1 MGTRSVPLLI
11 EMKRPSSVATDVRW
25 MQRALALARRG
36 EGLTRPNPPV
46 GAVVVKGGRVVG
58 EGWHRKAGGPHA
70 EVHALRAAG
79 ARARGATLYVT
90 LEPCST
96 FGRTPPCTDAV
107 LAAGI
112 ARVVVATADPN
123 PKHAGRGL
131 RLLARRGLA
140 MTSGICA
147 AEARALIEPFA
158 LRMLTRR
165 PFVTL
170 KLGVTLD
177 GRIADR
183 RGKSKWITGPAAR
196 RHVQA
201 LRRRVDAIL
210 VGAGTVRADDPQLT
224 PRPAAGRRPLR
235 VVVSQ
240 SGRLPA
246 RARLFTDERAADT
259 VVYVP
264 AGVPVPRLGAATVVA
279 VRGPRVS
286 LPGVLKDLARRGVMH
301 VLCEG
306 GGELAAALLRAGL
319 VDELQWIVAPRLL
332 GATGRPAVGGPGW
345 PLAGASPWKLTNVQR
360 VGDDVLLVARRR

>member
-1 MGTRSVPLLI
+1 
-11 EMKRPSSVATDVRW
+11 MKRSSSAVADEQW
-25 MQRALALARRG
+25 MQRALGLARRG

-46 GAVVVKGGRVVG
+46 GAVVVKNGRAVG

-70 EVHALRAAG
+70 EVYALRAAG

-96 FGRTPPCTDAV
+96 FGRTPPCTDAI

-112 ARVVVATADPN
+112 ARVVVATVDPN
-123 PKHAGRGL
+123 PRHAGRGL
-131 RLLARRGLA
+131 RLLARRGVA
-140 MTSGICA
+140 VDAGPGA
-147 AEARALIEPFA
+147 AEAQSLIEPFSV
-158 LRMLTRR
+158 RMLASR

-170 KLGVTLD
+170 KLGATLD
-177 GRIADR
+177 GRIADG

-201 LRRRVDAIL
+201 LRRRVDAIV
-210 VGAGTVRADDPQLT
+210 VGAGTVRADDPLLT

-235 VVVSQ
+235 VVISQ

-246 RARLFTDERAADT
+246 RARLFTDERAPDT
-259 VVYVP
+259 LVYVP
-264 AGVPVPRLGAATVVA
+264 AATAGRRVGRATVVA
-279 VRGPRVS
+279 AGGPRVS
-286 LPGVLKDLARRGVMH
+286 LPAVLKDLARRGVMH

-306 GGELAAALLRAGL
+306 GGELAAAWLRAGL

-332 GATGRPAVGGPGW
+332 GGTGRPAVGGPGW
-345 PLAGASPWKLTNVQR
+345 PLAAAPQWKITDLQR

>member
-1 MGTRSVPLLI
+1 
-11 EMKRPSSVATDVRW
+11 

-36 EGLTRPNPPV
+36 QGLTRPNPPV
-46 GAVVVKGGRVVG
+46 GAVVVKGGRAVG

-70 EVHALRAAG
+70 EVYALRAAG
-79 ARARGATLYVT
+79 ARARGATLDVT

-96 FGRTPPCTDAV
+96 FGRTPPCTDAL

-112 ARVVVATADPN
+112 ARVVVATSDPN
-123 PKHAGRGL
+123 PAHAGRGL
-131 RLLARRGLA
+131 RLLARRGLVV
-140 MTSGICA
+140 TSGVCGV
-147 AEARALIEPFA
+147 EARALIEPFA
-158 LRMLTRR
+158 LRILKRR

-240 SGRLPA
+240 AGRLPP

-259 VVYVP
+259 LVYVP
-264 AGVPVPRLGAATVVA
+264 AAAAAVPVGRATVVA
-279 VRGPRVS
+279 TRGARVS
-286 LPGVLKDLARRGVMH
+286 LSAVLEDLARRGVMH

-319 VDELQWIVAPRLL
+319 VDEVQWIVAPRLL
-332 GATGRPAVGGPGW
+332 GATGRPAVGGAGW
-345 PLAGASPWKLTNVQR
+345 PLAAAPQWKITDVQR

>member
-1 MGTRSVPLLI
+1 
-11 EMKRPSSVATDVRW
+11 

-36 EGLTRPNPPV
+36 QGLTRPNPPV

-70 EVHALRAAG
+70 EVFALRAAG

-96 FGRTPPCTDAV
+96 FGRTPPCTDAIQ
-107 LAAGI
+107 AAGI

-131 RLLARRGLA
+131 RLLTRRGVA
-140 MTSGICA
+140 VTSGICA

-158 LRMLTRR
+158 LRMLKSR

-224 PRPAAGRRPLR
+224 PRPAASRRPLR
-235 VVVSQ
+235 VVVSHT
-240 SGRLPA
+240 GRLPA
-246 RARLFTDERAADT
+246 RARLFTDERSADT
-259 VVYVP
+259 LVYVP
-264 AGVPVPRLGAATVVA
+264 AAAAAVHAGRATVVA
-279 VRGPRVS
+279 SRGARVS
-286 LPGVLKDLARRGVMH
+286 LSAVLKDLARRDVMH

-306 GGELAAALLRAGL
+306 GGELASALLRAGL

-345 PLAGASPWKLTNVQR
+345 PLAGAPPWKITNVQR

>member
-1 MGTRSVPLLI
+1 
-11 EMKRPSSVATDVRW
+11 MKRLPNPAVDERW

-36 EGLTRPNPPV
+36 QGLTRPNPPV
-46 GAVVVKGGRVVG
+46 GAVVVRGGRAVG

-70 EVHALRAAG
+70 EVFALRAAG

-96 FGRTPPCTDAV
+96 FGRTPPCTDAIQ
-107 LAAGI
+107 AAGI

-123 PKHAGRGL
+123 PRHAGRGL
-131 RLLARRGLA
+131 RLLARLGLEVS
-140 MTSGICA
+140 SGICS
-147 AEARALIEPFA
+147 AEAQALIEPFA
-158 LRMLTRR
+158 LRMLKRR

-246 RARLFTDERAADT
+246 RAQLFTDDRATDT
-259 VVYVP
+259 LVYVP
-264 AGVPVPRLGAATVVA
+264 AAAVASTAGRATVVT
-279 VRGPRVS
+279 VRRSRVS
-286 LPGVLKDLARRGVMH
+286 LSAVLKDLARRDVMH

-306 GGELAAALLRAGL
+306 GGELAAVLLRAGL

-345 PLAGASPWKLTNVQR
+345 PLAGAPPWKITTVQR